1 MPQTPRFELDP
12 SRLAAA
18 GARFDTIFEA
28 LPLAIAIFDADLR
41 MVTSNSRYRDLTGVD
56 DDASR
61 PVSIYD
67 AFPNALADLTDQID
81 SAARGLTMTSARVPF
96 QHSLGRRLVES

>member
-28 LPLAIAIFDADLR
+28 LPLAIAIFDAELR
-41 MVTSNSRYRDLTGVD
+41 MVTSNSRYRDLTGVED
-56 DDASR
+56 DGGA

-81 SAARGLTMTSARVPF
+81 SAARGMTIKSARVPF
-96 QHSLGRRLVES
+96 QHQMGRRLVES

>member
-1 MPQTPRFELDP
+1 MPHIPRVELDP

-28 LPLAIAIFDADLR
+28 LPLAIAIFDVDLR

-56 DDASR
+56 EDGATTI
-61 PVSIYD
+61 SIYD

-81 SAARGLTMTSARVPF
+81 SAARGMTMTSARVPF
-96 QHSLGRRLVES
+96 QHKLGR